1 VGVGLYYQTTRP
13 APADAAVVIRRE
25 VSAASAGQPWIFC
38 EPPCIFDDE
47 GDGIL
52 QGGTKLNLH
61 PWPDEHREAMRHP
74 PGRTDLQ
81 VVLDLLTDWS
91 ARFDLTWE
99 LTIDGAPLGR
109 IESGDCPPD
118 LSEALEALA
127 AVAGELAHFD
137 PTTGGRVADDPDEPG
152 AFDDP
157 PDDRPPPTGPRLYR
171 S

>member
-1 VGVGLYYQTTRP
+1 MGVGLYYQTSRP
-13 APADAAVVIRRE
+13 VPADAAAVIRRE
-25 VSAASAGQPWIFC
+25 ASAASAGQPWLFC
-38 EPPCIFDDE
+38 EPPCLFDDA

-61 PWPDEHREAMRHP
+61 PWPDEYREAVRNP
-74 PGRTDLQ
+74 PERSDLQ

-99 LTIDGAPLGR
+99 LTIDGASLGQ
-109 IESGDCPPD
+109 IKSGDCPPD

-127 AVAGELAHFD
+127 AVAEELAHFD
-137 PTTGGRVADDPDEPG
+137 PMTGERGTDDPDV
-152 AFDDP
+152 FDDP
-157 PDDRPPPTGPRLYR
+157 PDDDRPPPTGPRLYR